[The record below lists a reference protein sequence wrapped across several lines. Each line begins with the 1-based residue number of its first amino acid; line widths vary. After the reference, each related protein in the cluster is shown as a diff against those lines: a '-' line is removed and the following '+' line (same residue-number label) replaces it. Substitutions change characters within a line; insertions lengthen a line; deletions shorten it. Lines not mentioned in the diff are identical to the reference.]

1 MNLDM
6 VNVLLLPETNLLD
19 RFPELEQKVDYF
31 LYDWDEY
38 TILLTYNE
46 VTRQIKQKQ
55 KDQVVKKLV
64 EDLDVLIRS
73 QNVLWRSWKVNKN
86 GPEAKY
92 PPEKINWNKDADYIF
107 LYGPIYKNS
116 IELPWC
122 CRSPTL
128 IDGVNL
134 KSALKRSAPLSLLGT
149 PSPPSLADY
158 EKGYKKSNSV
168 LDYSDYLVNIEL
180 ERYKNSN
187 YYNSN
192 QISFQNSKN
201 HKSIDNSPQ
210 KKHTHENLANS
221 ANSTSPIKSKKPKL
235 RFNKQVE
242 QCMVVFRQEEEL
254 LPTDFEDYDDDDSIK
269 THSLSDINIHDN
281 INQSKN
287 VNILTSQ
294 KNRSIAS
301 SNKKH
306 DPNSPEDDSIS
317 TEYDSNSH
325 VAEKGVLSTFFKG
338 IDENDYTLNSNTHL
352 RVLESSKSDYS
363 DNSDYNH
370 TSRRL
375 KASNGSSSVLHK
387 QRRKGRNRS
396 TFVIKLAPTSL
407 KDSSSVNEQPGFSTF
422 TGLGLRRKLFK
433 KSVRNKN
440 SSVTDISIDSDSDAD
455 SQGSWLWN
463 RFGLS
468 SPNASPIPN
477 SDAFDQQQAGILSTS
492 PTKMIS
498 NLSESVHNVISS
510 NWTNLWNPNRNNQP
524 STSTQT
530 SPVASSSSS
539 TFEPPDGTKDQK
551 LMVDSETK
559 KDKAIDISLDSTYL
573 TLRPSGTDLQRSSSN
588 SFDFLMGEP
597 SFSNIKS
604 PIDPLDTF
612 NETEQVILNK
622 SSASMLWPSI
632 KESSE
637 ILLDNAED
645 RIATTVDA
653 VKWLSSFF
661 SNYNPF

>member
-210 KKHTHENLANS
+210 KKHTHENLANG

-375 KASNGSSSVLHK
+375 KASNGSSNVLHK